1 MSRVDKHNT
10 ILEIVSATGTF
21 GLLPYLSE
29 LVIYENIFRPAL
41 TGTLIFTDAHNL
53 PYKLPI
59 VGEETIN
66 INIGIK
72 DFEDN
77 ILRIS
82 PPPFH
87 VNSIKDRELIKP
99 KAQMVSLELVSEKF
113 MSDSHAKVSKSY
125 KDKKISEIVTDIHNT
140 YLYDGNDFYVEE
152 TNRIERCVIPNIS
165 PIDAIKWL
173 SQRAIPSST
182 HNVNYLFFE
191 TINASFFVSMNSL
204 IQKTP
209 MWVCR
214 VKPRVDDV
222 DSNMALSVGIIN
234 VDTLQFRNTFNKYQ
248 NTKRG
253 VYASK
258 LITHDIVKKKI
269 IQHENN
275 YMMDWAGG
283 NHLGDFPP
291 ISISDVETKS
301 ASVNRTSFAPSHKA
315 NAKPTTKEKELAHMI
330 DSRVEFYPKHDRMY
344 STWTGDSYDNKAEE
358 WKLQRNSNIGLFQNL
373 NIYVEGAGVSNVRVG
388 QIVLLQVPST
398 ETTDGDKM
406 SDVGFDK
413 ALSGKFMIT
422 AIKHMFS
429 TASSSG
435 TYIDYRMGLELSK
448 DGVEELVPWRKSRKE
463 D

>member
-53 PYKLPI
+53 PYKLSI

-77 ILRIS
+77 MLRIS

-173 SQRAIPSST
+173 SQRAIPSSA
-182 HNVNYLFFE
+182 HNVNYLFYE

-234 VDTLQFRNTFNKYQ
+234 VDTLKFSNTFNKYQ

>member
-53 PYKLPI
+53 PYKLSI

-77 ILRIS
+77 MLRIS

-173 SQRAIPSST
+173 SQRAIPSSA
-182 HNVNYLFFE
+182 HNVNYLFYE

-234 VDTLQFRNTFNKYQ
+234 VDTLKFSNTFNKYQ

-275 YMMDWAGG
+275 YLLDWIGS
-283 NHLGDFPP
+283 NHLGQYPP
-291 ISISDVETKS
+291 VSISEVETKS
-301 ASVNRTSFAPSHKA
+301 ANVNRTSFAPPHEGLRR
-315 NAKPTTKEKELAHMI
+315 PTTDEKALPKMI

-344 STWTGDSYDNKAEE
+344 CKLPNDLYDNKAEE
-358 WKLQRNSNIGLFQNL
+358 WKL
-373 NIYVEGAGVSNVRVG
+373 
-388 QIVLLQVPST
+388 
-398 ETTDGDKM
+398 
-406 SDVGFDK
+406 
-413 ALSGKFMIT
+413 
-422 AIKHMFS
+422 
-429 TASSSG
+429 
-435 TYIDYRMGLELSK
+435 
-448 DGVEELVPWRKSRKE
+448 KE
-463 D
+463 ILI

>member
-1 MSRVDKHNT
+1 
-10 ILEIVSATGTF
+10 
-21 GLLPYLSE
+21 
-29 LVIYENIFRPAL
+29 
-41 TGTLIFTDAHNL
+41 
-53 PYKLPI
+53 
-59 VGEETIN
+59 
-66 INIGIK
+66 
-72 DFEDN
+72 
-77 ILRIS
+77 
-82 PPPFH
+82 
-87 VNSIKDRELIKP
+87 
-99 KAQMVSLELVSEKF
+99 
-113 MSDSHAKVSKSY
+113 
-125 KDKKISEIVTDIHNT
+125 
-140 YLYDGNDFYVEE
+140 
-152 TNRIERCVIPNIS
+152 
-165 PIDAIKWL
+165 
-173 SQRAIPSST
+173 
-182 HNVNYLFFE
+182 
-191 TINASFFVSMNSL
+191 
-204 IQKTP
+204 
-209 MWVCR
+209 
-214 VKPRVDDV
+214 
-222 DSNMALSVGIIN
+222 
-234 VDTLQFRNTFNKYQ
+234 
-248 NTKRG
+248 
-253 VYASK
+253 
-258 LITHDIVKKKI
+258 
-269 IQHENN
+269 
-275 YMMDWAGG
+275 MMDWAGG

-429 TASSSG
+429 TVSSSG